1 MNDTIEDITILLG
14 EEDEFWIYC
23 VVDEVE
29 WTQPRYY
36 HQN

>member
-1 MNDTIEDITILLG
+1 MNQTMLAITILLG
-14 EEDEFWIYC
+14 QEDVDFIFV